1 MSPSFPIRFSIPPN
15 KKIGRSQFLKKRLDE
30 LDLEGSKSSEI
41 GPKTRFLGYWQKSYP
56 FIILL
61 QYEKGNGLLTFCKNN
76 KFRKNLVTE
85 LWSKNLKTIQNAG
98 LFKLKYLANK
108 LRYEVEFLDMNRCL
122 LEQKILVGCFKWIR

>member
-1 MSPSFPIRFSIPPN
+1 M
-15 KKIGRSQFLKKRLDE
+15 KKSLEG
-30 LDLEGSKSSEI
+30 LDLEGPKSSEI
-41 GPKTRFLGYWQKSYP
+41 GPKTRFLGDWQKSYP

-61 QYEKGNGLLTFCKNN
+61 QYKKGNGLFTFCKNN
-76 KFRKNLVTE
+76 KFRENLVIE

-122 LEQKILVGCFKWIR
+122 LEQKILVGCFQWIRQQKSM